1 MEIKLTADWILSLSD
16 EIFFRDGKG
25 CLVIYD
31 FGFQLHIIEYTL
43 KTLAVKYECEDVY
56 NESDVELKDPSWFIT
71 LENIDDIKES
81 CPELYNKF
89 QKSIQD
95 EIKSNEVYIIKRD
108 IVIEFLD
115 TPKTQSQIHKHLK
128 TEFYKKQD
136 DYVSMKGWIKKH
148 TEWFI
153 DRLLKEDV
161 IRKKSKKYVLI
172 NHMG

>member
-1 MEIKLTADWILSLSD
+1 MEIKLTADWILSLCD
-16 EIFFRDGKG
+16 EISFQKGKG

-31 FGFQLHIIEYTL
+31 FGFQFHLIEFTL
-43 KTLAVKYECEDVY
+43 NSMNVKYECVDAY
-56 NESDVELKDPSWFIT
+56 DESDVECKKPFWFIT
-71 LENIDDIKES
+71 LENIEDIKES
-81 CPELYNKF
+81 CPELYNQF

-95 EIKSNEVYIIKRD
+95 EIKSNEVFIIKRD
-108 IVIEFLD
+108 IVVEFLD
-115 TPKTQSQIHKHLK
+115 TPKSQSQIHKHLK

-136 DYVSMKGWIKKH
+136 DYISIKSSIKKH

-172 NHMG
+172 NHVG